1 MDLGLRSEGLHSGP
15 TLRERS
21 DRRLIVADEGI
32 ETPSVQ
38 TDDPALTPS
47 ETDEGPITYLD
58 STTE

>member
-1 MDLGLRSEGLHSGP
+1 M
-15 TLRERS
+15 
-21 DRRLIVADEGI
+21 ADEGI
-32 ETPSVQ
+32 ETPSVP